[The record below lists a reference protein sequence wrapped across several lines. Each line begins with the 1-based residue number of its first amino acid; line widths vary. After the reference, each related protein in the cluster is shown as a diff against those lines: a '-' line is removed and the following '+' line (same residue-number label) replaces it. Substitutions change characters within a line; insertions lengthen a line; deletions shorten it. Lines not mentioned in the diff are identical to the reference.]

1 MNRDD
6 LQLFMT
12 MFEEQNLMRAAELL
26 YLSPSTAGARL
37 RAMEDELGFELFE
50 RRKGV
55 KASVPTPKGVEFS
68 RIAAQ
73 MLSLWNEADQLS
85 RRHESPHLSIATVD
99 SFLDYN
105 LTPLYRDL
113 VSLHGFSLDIK
124 CYPAD
129 MIYSLVSQKQA
140 DVGFAL
146 YQASMPHVKV
156 TPVMS
161 DDMVLVVPKGMSPDG
176 ELQPDGEL
184 PPSIPSAGKGAPHRL
199 ALQQQYRLGPGVQG
213 VARPLHRPLPPAV
226 GHSQQHLHPDWL
238 FGDGGLLDRDA
249 RHHRAGADGP
259 RADPHPHTGPGPAEA
274 DSLPPDPPVAHRCVG
289 GEYGVV
295 LRVFEG
301 ISGGEGVRRVGDIRG
316 KTEGKSPFLMGGI

>member
-146 YQASMPHVKV
+146 NQASMPHVKV

-184 PPSIPSAGKGAPHRL
+184 PPSISPASLPPEKELLTGSPFNNNIGWGPEFKVWHDRYIGPS
-199 ALQQQYRLGPGVQG
+199 
-213 VARPLHRPLPPAV
+213 HRPLVTASSISILTGFLEMEDYWTVMPATTARGLMGHAPIRILTLDPAPPRRTLYLLTHQSPTAA
-226 GHSQQHLHPDWL
+226 SAENTEL
-238 FGDGGLLDRDA
+238 FCG
-249 RHHRAGADGP
+249 
-259 RADPHPHTGPGPAEA
+259 
-274 DSLPPDPPVAHRCVG
+274 
-289 GEYGVV
+289 Y
-295 LRVFEG
+295 LREFL
-301 ISGGEGVRRVGDIRG
+301 
-316 KTEGKSPFLMGGI
+316 EGKA